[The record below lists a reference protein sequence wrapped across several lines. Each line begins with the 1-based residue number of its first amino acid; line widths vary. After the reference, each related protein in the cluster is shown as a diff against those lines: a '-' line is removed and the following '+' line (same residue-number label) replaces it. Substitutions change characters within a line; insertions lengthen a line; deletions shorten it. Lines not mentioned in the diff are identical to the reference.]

1 MKDVANLLAGLILNN
16 KKQLNKIFNSDNP
29 SAVLTL
35 NVKKGTNKGSFRI
48 VIEKG

>member
-1 MKDVANLLAGLILNN
+1 MVDVASLLAGLILNN
-16 KKQLNKIFNSDNP
+16 KKALNKIFNSKNP

-35 NVKKGTNKGSFRI
+35 NVKKGNKGSFRI